1 MNLHRRFVSPAGGV
15 LGMAGLAAKVR
26 VHPLFLALA
35 AFAVYAGLWRDL
47 VVLFLLVTLHELGH
61 AAAAQAL
68 GYEVERVTLLPFGG
82 VATLGYGSIG
92 FVPRHEALIAI
103 AGPLVNLGL
112 TGASAVVHA
121 LGLWPDAF
129 FLRVAELNLWI
140 VAFNLLPGLP
150 LDGGRI
156 LRAARS
162 RHLGYEAATREA
174 YDVALWLAITLLFL
188 GTAALWAGYPHLGM
202 LVLGVFLLVTAWAG
216 RRDLRMETIR
226 FLDAKRRASRR
237 RPEVIRSLVV
247 PRTTP
252 VRDVVRRFSPD
263 RYHLVYVR
271 NEAGEVSAILEEDEL
286 LEAVFDGRWLETV
299 GDWMDRP

>member
-1 MNLHRRFVSPAGGV
+1 MV
-15 LGMAGLAAKVR
+15 GLAAKVR

-35 AFAVYAGLWRDL
+35 VLAVYAGLWRDL
-47 VVLFLLVTLHELGH
+47 IVLFLLVALHELGH

-68 GYEVERVTLLPFGG
+68 GYEVERVSLLPFGG
-82 VATLGYGSIG
+82 VATLAYGSIG

-112 TGASAVVHA
+112 TGVCAIVHA

-162 RHLGYEAATREA
+162 RELGYEAATREA

-188 GTAALWAGYPHLGM
+188 GAAALWAGYPHLGM

-252 VRDVVRRFSPD
+252 IRDVVRRFSPD

-271 NEAGEVSAILEEDEL
+271 NESGEVSAILEEDEL